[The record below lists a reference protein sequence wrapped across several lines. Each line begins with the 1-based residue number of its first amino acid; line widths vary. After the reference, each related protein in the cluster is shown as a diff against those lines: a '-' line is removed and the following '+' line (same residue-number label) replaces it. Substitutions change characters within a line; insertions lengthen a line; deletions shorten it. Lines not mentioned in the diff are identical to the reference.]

1 MAKPKGYI
9 SEKYVK
15 KIKEY
20 FVKKEKENESDV
32 KSGCKKPK

>member
-9 SEKYVK
+9 SEKYIK

-20 FVKKEKENESDV
+20 FVKKEKDNELNT
-32 KSGCKKPK
+32 KSSSKKS